1 MRCPVCGYPNPEEA
15 PTCFQCGGTI
25 ESPNDGMKRLIPP
38 HVEAKKGKKSLW
50 SRSVISESWW
60 IWLIGIA
67 LIVISFLLPWGSLLV
82 YNQTPPDEG
91 TMIYSTM
98 VSLSELLTS
107 GDTMVMILVW
117 IFIAGL
123 LLCILFPKMVII
135 PIGAL
140 ILLPFFVPEYI
151 LTKLPPE
158 FESNQYYADPNLA
171 GGYFFGWLALFI
183 LGTLALSDFRL
194 RFTRGRGKD
203 QSPMEDIDPNSY
215 SWLWRR

>member
-1 MRCPVCGYPNPEEA
+1 M
-15 PTCFQCGGTI
+15 
-25 ESPNDGMKRLIPP
+25 SNDGMQRLIPP
-38 HVEAKKGKKSLW
+38 LDEAKKGKRSLW

-60 IWLIGIA
+60 IWLIGIT

-82 YNQTPPDEG
+82 YKQTPPDEG
-91 TMIYSTM
+91 TMTYSTM
-98 VSLSELLTS
+98 ISLSELLTS

-123 LLCILFPKMVII
+123 LLCILFPKTVII

-140 ILLPFFVPEYI
+140 ILLPFFVPEYF

-158 FESNQYYADPNLA
+158 FESNQYYVDPNLA

-183 LGTLALSDFRL
+183 LGTLALIDFRL

-203 QSPMEDIDPNSY
+203 QSPMEGIDPNSY